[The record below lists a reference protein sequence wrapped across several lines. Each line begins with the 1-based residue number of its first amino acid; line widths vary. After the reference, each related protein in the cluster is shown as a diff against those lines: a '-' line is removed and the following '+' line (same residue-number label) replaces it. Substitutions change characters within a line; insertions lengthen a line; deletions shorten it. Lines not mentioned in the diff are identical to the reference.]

1 MEPTYAWV
9 RLSFAK
15 PLLLANAQPNSMPL
29 NAPFFQREKK
39 MNKTF
44 KLFGLLLLLTVQPGL
59 AETGA
64 VNGGGVGDAAGAG
77 GFVLSPKQ
85 AKMAN
90 LKICLD
96 TSAYVSG
103 INIKKSRIRGCKEPN
118 RAKFCSTLPDV
129 LEPKD
134 FIPLYVSEELEIT
147 NHDALDQVLPDA
159 VSQLMTMPCDKD
171 RTAAYQKNYGD
182 NFIKRAI
189 KNRRVYEIVTD
200 FFVPLCKKQADYN
213 GCIEKLIYA
222 AEPIPD
228 GSEENIVD
236 FARKLNEWRLKFR
249 HITLTQTDVD
259 RIFGKIMTLEW
270 VLESARAKEKSEAP

>member
-1 MEPTYAWV
+1 MEPTSAWV

-59 AETGA
+59 AESGA
-64 VNGGGVGDAAGAG
+64 VNGGEVGDAGS
-77 GFVLSPKQ
+77 FILTEKQ
-85 AKMAN
+85 ANN
-90 LKICLD
+90 LNRKICGRMGMYLQD
-96 TSAYVSG
+96 MEV
-103 INIKKSRIRGCKEPN
+103 KKIRFRGCSFDERKT
-118 RAKFCSTLPDV
+118 FCASFPDNF
-129 LEPKD
+129 EPKD
-134 FIPLYVSEELEIT
+134 IISIYVSEELEIT

-159 VSQLMTMPCDKD
+159 VSQLMTMPCDKT
-171 RTAAYQKNYGD
+171 RTAAYQQNYGD

-189 KNRRVYEIVTD
+189 ANRRVYEIVND

-236 FARKLNEWRLKFR
+236 FARKLAEWRLKFKG
-249 HITLTQTDVD
+249 ITLTQTDVS
-259 RIFGKIMTLEW
+259 RIFGKVISLEEA
-270 VLESARAKEKSEAP
+270 LESARAKEKSEAP